1 MMRRS
6 LIVSSLMF
14 LVFAASCS
22 NPQLASTA
30 TLADTVEV
38 HGEAGVLS
46 ATVVQGRTGPGAE
59 YEMWMPDSWN
69 GTLILYAH
77 GYIDPALPTGFP
89 DELPAELAA
98 LRNALLFEGFAVA
111 YSSYSEHGYALKD
124 GVQRTHQLSGL
135 FTRHFRRPQHTY
147 LMGHSLGGMVV
158 LAMAEQYQQY
168 DGALS
173 LCSFVGGGL
182 MQTEYIANVRVL
194 FDFFYPALSS
204 ALLPGDAV
212 NVPPGLD
219 FGAIS
224 AGIAAGIMAE
234 LLPNPLD
241 PADLDLE
248 ALLKLL
254 TFATIDQIRLPF
266 DPTLAPTT
274 QGAQVVE
281 SLLRALYYNVVGG
294 HDLIERSRRSPFD
307 NTGTAYSGP
316 LLDPTATMA
325 LNATVARYS
334 ASRDAVNYL
343 LRWYQPTGKLRMP
356 VLTMH
361 TTLDPDVPFGHQAV
375 YAGIAAAAGQSHQ
388 LAQRAIPGYGHC
400 NFTPVQ
406 TMTALS
412 DLIGWTALGIPPVP

>member
-1 MMRRS
+1 MRRS
-6 LIVSSLMF
+6 LIVCSLMF
-14 LVFAASCS
+14 LVFAAACS
-22 NPQLASTA
+22 NPQRASTA
-30 TLADTVEV
+30 VLSDVVEV

-46 ATVVQGRTGPGAE
+46 ATVVKGRTGPGAE

-89 DELPAELAA
+89 EELPAELVA
-98 LRNALLFEGFAVA
+98 LRFALLSGGYALA

-135 FTRHFRRPQHTY
+135 FTSHFQRPQRTY

-194 FDFFYPALSS
+194 FDAFYPEMSS

-219 FGAIS
+219 FAAIS
-224 AGIAAGIMAE
+224 AGIAAGIAQE
-234 LLPNPLD
+234 FALD
-241 PADLDLE
+241 PAT
-248 ALLKLL
+248 ALAKLL

-266 DPTLAPTT
+266 DAAL
-274 QGAQVVE
+274 QGEDLVAQVVE

-294 HDLIERSRRSPFD
+294 HDLIERTRRSPFD
-307 NTGTAYSGP
+307 NRGTAYSGP
-316 LLDPTATMA
+316 FLDPTAAMV
-325 LNATVARYS
+325 LNATVARYG

-343 LRWYQPTGKLRMP
+343 LRWYQPTGNLRMP

-375 YAGIAAAAGQSHQ
+375 YAGIAAAAGESHQ
-388 LAQRAIPGYGHC
+388 LAQRAVDRYGHC
-400 NFTPVQ
+400 TFTPAE
-406 TMTALS
+406 TLTALS
-412 DLIGWTALGIPPVP
+412 DLINWTVLDIQPSP